1 MNEKILR
8 LEEKVKIN
16 KQKKIDYQEK
26 IKKIDEENQKLE
38 NQIIQLK
45 ATEVLNLLEVNHIEV
60 TDLKM
65 ILDKHRKNNEHN
77 ENINQNTNSNISQ
90 YYNERSLNEIEKN

>member
-65 ILDKHRKNNEHN
+65 ILDKHRKNN
-77 ENINQNTNSNISQ
+77 
-90 YYNERSLNEIEKN
+90 